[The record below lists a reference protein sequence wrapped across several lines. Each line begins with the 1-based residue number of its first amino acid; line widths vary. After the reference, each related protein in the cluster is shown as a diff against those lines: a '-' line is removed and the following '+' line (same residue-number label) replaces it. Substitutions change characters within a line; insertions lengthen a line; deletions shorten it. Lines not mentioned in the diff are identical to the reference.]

1 MRRFDVL
8 TVAATVAAAMFFV
21 EPASAQATKK
31 MTYADAYTACKKE
44 LDTAGAP
51 GVNVSAQARYT
62 MGAGCM
68 KKHGYRLKKKAKI

>member
-8 TVAATVAAAMFFV
+8 TVAAAVVAAIALTV
-21 EPASAQATKK
+21 PASAQATKK

-44 LDTAGAP
+44 LDTAGAA

-68 KKHGYRLKKKAKI
+68 KKYGFRLKKKAKI

>member
-1 MRRFDVL
+1 MRKFDL
-8 TVAATVAAAMFFV
+8 ITVAVAAAIAFAG
-21 EPASAQATKK
+21 PASAQATKK

-44 LDTAGAP
+44 LDAAGAP

-68 KKHGYRLKKKAKI
+68 QKHGFRLKKKAKI